1 MLQTRKSFK
10 TEVRGRIDL
19 LQVNLSY
26 VLKSERQSRKVD
38 LFCLNRFES
47 YYKFTREK
55 MIDICCVR
63 SDVIY
68 YSLSAL
74 IIIFF

>member
-55 MIDICCVR
+55 ND
-63 SDVIY
+63 
-68 YSLSAL
+68 
-74 IIIFF
+74 